1 MPAPE
6 SIAMQ
11 YSPMLYRTDADERT
25 GVQNAKASA
34 LRRPLS
40 EGEPVVRY
48 KTGATFA
55 LVL

>member
-1 MPAPE
+1 
-6 SIAMQ
+6 MQ